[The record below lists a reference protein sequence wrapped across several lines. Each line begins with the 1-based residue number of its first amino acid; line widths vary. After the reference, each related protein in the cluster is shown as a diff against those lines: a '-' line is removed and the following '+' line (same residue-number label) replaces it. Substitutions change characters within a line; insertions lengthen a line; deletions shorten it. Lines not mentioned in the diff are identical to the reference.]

1 MNNFKNFKIKPNLTN
16 FVGDKI
22 KVKKILNKEIII
34 QKFKIEDSTAKKG
47 TKCLT
52 LQIEYKD
59 ENHIIFTGS
68 KILQEM
74 ITQVPEDGFP
84 FKTTIVLNNEHLE
97 FT

>member
-22 KVKKILNKEIII
+22 KINKILNKEIII
-34 QKFKIEDSTAKKG
+34 QKFKIEDSTVKKG
-47 TKCLT
+47 TKCLI

-74 ITQVPEDGFP
+74 IIQVPEDGFP
-84 FKTTIVLNNEHLE
+84 FKTTIVLNHEHLE

>member
-1 MNNFKNFKIKPNLTN
+1 MNNFKNFKIKPSLTN

-22 KVKKILNKEIII
+22 KINKILNKEIII
-34 QKFKIEDSTAKKG
+34 QKFKIEDSKAKQG

-52 LQIEYKD
+52 LQIEYKE

-74 ITQVPEDGFP
+74 IIQVPEDGFP
-84 FKTTIVLNNEHLE
+84 FKTIIVLNNERLE

>member
-22 KVKKILNKEIII
+22 KIDRIINREIIV
-34 QKFKIEDSTAKKG
+34 QKFKIEDSKAKQG
-47 TKCLT
+47 TKFLT
-52 LQIEYKD
+52 LQIEL
-59 ENHIIFTGS
+59 NGTNNVIFTGS

-74 ITQVPEDGFP
+74 ILQVPENGFP
-84 FKTTIVLNNEHLE
+84 FKTTIIRENEHLE

>member
-1 MNNFKNFKIKPNLTN
+1 M
-16 FVGDKI
+16 
-22 KVKKILNKEIII
+22 
-34 QKFKIEDSTAKKG
+34 
-47 TKCLT
+47 T

-74 ITQVPEDGFP
+74 IIQVPEDGFP

>member
-22 KVKKILNKEIII
+22 KIDRIINREIIV
-34 QKFKIEDSTAKKG
+34 QKFKIEDSKAKQG
-47 TKCLT
+47 TKFLT
-52 LQIEYKD
+52 LQIEL
-59 ENHIIFTGS
+59 NGTNNIIFTGS

-74 ITQVPEDGFP
+74 ILQVPENGFP
-84 FKTTIVLNNEHLE
+84 FKTTIIRENEYLE